1 MNNSIKPTKEQEMIQ
16 NIKKL
21 YSEINNQ
28 KEFCLL
34 LSKEFELKPNSIRT
48 NWLSTYYSVPDKY
61 QARVIEILQK
71 TIKQQ
76 NNRKQMQSV

>member
-1 MNNSIKPTKEQEMIQ
+1 MNNSIKPTKEQKMIQ
-16 NIKKL
+16 NIKNL

-71 TIKQQ
+71 TINQQ